1 MIRRPPRSTR
11 TDTLFPYTTLV
22 RSRRAAGRRRV
33 RSAKGLAGSCGWR
46 GGSWACAI
54 IARGDL
60 ARGLRPRSLPHGQRA
75 SAGAWSRLQALD
87 DFLEAGDAAAADFQR
102 LGAVAQ
108 DRVDVAV
115 GLAAQFDQ
123 LVARDQAV
131 AVDAHEAFA
140 ELLFQR
146 LERFLDQV
154 LAAGVVHHHVLL
166 LGLQV
171 VDVLDRDQAQAAA
184 QARAQVGALLALAV
198 AVGGDRKST

>member
-1 MIRRPPRSTR
+1 MLFRGISFAAGQAATPDHHSLFPSFPIPAPPQAVEAASTR
-11 TDTLFPYTTLV
+11 
-22 RSRRAAGRRRV
+22 A
-33 RSAKGLAGSCGWR
+33 
-46 GGSWACAI
+46 
-54 IARGDL
+54 
-60 ARGLRPRSLPHGQRA
+60 
-75 SAGAWSRLQALD
+75 LQPLD

-166 LGLQV
+166 LGLKV

-198 AVGGDRKST
+198 AVGGGVVVRSEEHTSELQSLMRTSYAVFCLKKKKTQHR